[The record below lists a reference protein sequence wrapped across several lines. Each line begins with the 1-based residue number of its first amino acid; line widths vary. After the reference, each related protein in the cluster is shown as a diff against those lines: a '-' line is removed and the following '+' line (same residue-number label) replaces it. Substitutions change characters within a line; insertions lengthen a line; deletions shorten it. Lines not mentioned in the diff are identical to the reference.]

1 MGGIEEV
8 IKKGGVVV
16 EPKRGSFED
25 FLPVL
30 FEHEGGYVNHPKDP
44 GGETKYGISKRA
56 YPNED
61 IRNLTKGR
69 AAQLYRRDY
78 WDRCRCDDIPFSLAC
93 MLFDDAVNAG
103 PGSAIPRFQ
112 RAIGVAD
119 DGIIGPV
126 TLSKANAVDEEFAL
140 MEYREFR
147 EIFYRRLRNFPT
159 FGRGWLRRL
168 EGTFEFCI
176 KYV

>member
-1 MGGIEEV
+1 MGGIEEK
-8 IKKGGVVV
+8 IKEKVK
-16 EPKRGSFED
+16 PNKPSGSFSEVMD
-25 FLPVL
+25 LI

-56 YPNED
+56 YPRED
-61 IRNLTKGR
+61 IKNLTKTR
-69 AAQLYRRDY
+69 AAFLYRRDY
-78 WDRCRCDDIPFSLAC
+78 WDRCRCDDLPFYLAC
-93 MLFDDAVNAG
+93 MLFDDAINAG

-126 TLSKANAVDEEFAL
+126 TKKTANTVNGMEALSR
-140 MEYREFR
+140 YRNKR
-147 EIFYRRLRNFPT
+147 EVFYRRLRNFPT

-168 EGTFEFCI
+168 QKTYDFCL
-176 KYV
+176 KYL